1 MLLRRLQCLRG
12 LAFAATRGEKGA
24 MRPATGTSATDG
36 LCRRLATLAGG
47 LFLLLASP
55 ADVSAQTL
63 SQATPFTGQPSQ
75 VFSPPPP
82 PPAAAPRPAPGN
94 VREPHANMPAVAA
107 GKLPLALAARYAE
120 DGPFIQRSMHWRVF
134 VAKPDPTAPLTLAAE
149 SSDSFPVFALLPGEY
164 VVHAAY
170 GLASS
175 TQRVKLFDGPRREI
189 LVVPGG
195 GLRLQG
201 RVGETMIPPQ
211 RLRFEIYE
219 GSFLQRAGAASPTGG
234 RAERPPVVRH
244 ANAGD
249 LVLLPAGVYYV
260 QSTYGEG
267 NAVIQADV
275 RIEPG
280 RLTDATV
287 HHRAAQI
294 TLKLVN
300 APGGEAIANTQWSVL
315 TPGGDSIKESI
326 GAFPSVVL
334 AEGDYLAVARHDGR
348 TYQQTFHVQS
358 GRDREIEVLA
368 R

>member
-1 MLLRRLQCLRG
+1 MPHP
-12 LAFAATRGEKGA
+12 FARFANS
-24 MRPATGTSATDG
+24 GT
-36 LCRRLATLAGG
+36 CRLAALAGG
-47 LFLLLASP
+47 LALLGASPGTLLAQS
-55 ADVSAQTL
+55 
-63 SQATPFTGQPSQ
+63 TPFTGQPGQ
-75 VFSPPPP
+75 VFSPPPS
-82 PPAAAPRPAPGN
+82 PPAQPLQRPATGGQ
-94 VREPHANMPAVAA
+94 RDPHTSVPTMPTGKVA
-107 GKLPLALAARYAE
+107 LALAARFS
-120 DGPFIQRSMHWRVF
+120 DGGPFIPRGIQWRVF
-134 VAKPDPTAPLTLAAE
+134 VAKNEPGTAPVLAGEATE
-149 SSDSFPVFALLPGEY
+149 AFPVFALAPGDY
-164 VVHAAY
+164 IVHAAY
-170 GLASS
+170 GLAGA
-175 TQRVKLFDGPRREI
+175 THRVKLKDETRRETMI
-189 LVVPGG
+189 VPGG

-201 RVGETMIPPQ
+201 RVGDAVIAPQ

-219 GSFLQRAGAASPTGG
+219 GSFLQRSGTGTPTGG
-234 RAERPPVVRH
+234 RAERPPVVRN
-244 ANAGD
+244 ATAGD

-275 RIEPG
+275 RIEAG

-300 APGGEAIANTQWSVL
+300 AAGGEAIANTQWSVL

-334 AEGDYLAVARHDGR
+334 AEGEYLAVARHDGK
-348 TYQQTFHVQS
+348 TYQSTFRVQS

>member
-1 MLLRRLQCLRG
+1 M
-12 LAFAATRGEKGA
+12 
-24 MRPATGTSATDG
+24 
-36 LCRRLATLAGG
+36 
-47 LFLLLASP
+47 
-55 ADVSAQTL
+55 AQ
-63 SQATPFTGQPSQ
+63 AVAPFTGPAAT
-75 VFSPPPP
+75 VFSPPPAP
-82 PPAAAPRPAPGN
+82 QQPSPRPQAGS
-94 VREPHANMPAVAA
+94 RDPHQAIPAVGA
-107 GKLPLALAARYAE
+107 GKLPLALSARFS
-120 DGPFIQRSMHWRVF
+120 DSGPFISRNLQWRVYS
-134 VAKPDPTAPLTLAAE
+134 AKSEPTGPMTVAAE
-149 SSDSFPVFALLPGEY
+149 ATDPYPVFALPPGDY
-164 VVHAAY
+164 IVHAAY
-170 GLASS
+170 GLAST
-175 TQRVKLFDGPRREI
+175 TQRVTLKDEPRRETV
-189 LVVPGG
+189 VVPGG

-201 RVGETMIPPQ
+201 RVGDATISPQ

-219 GSFLQRAGAASPTGG
+219 GSFLQRAGGASPTGG
-234 RAERPPVVRH
+234 RAERPPVVRQ

-249 LVLLPAGVYYV
+249 LILLPAGNYYV

-275 RIEPG
+275 RVEAG

-300 APGGEAIANTQWSVL
+300 AAGGEAIANTQWSVL

-334 AEGDYLAVARHDGR
+334 AEGEYLAVARHDGK
-348 TYQQTFHVQS
+348 TYQSTFRVQS